1 MLCPNERSE
10 MNIQKMVDK
19 AYADKS
25 FAQIAEAPVD
35 ALKGISAKDAQL
47 LKEAFDIETVR
58 DLADLKFVKW
68 ASAVVTLAEQEVSPE
83 EEKVQETLID
93 DAVEMTF
100 PASDPVA
107 VASSITRIEKA
118 PDMPPA
124 RLEHQNSQAINNIK
138 GKTK

>member
-1 MLCPNERSE
+1 MLCSNERPE
-10 MNIQKMVDK
+10 MNIQQIVDK

-25 FAQIAEAPVD
+25 LAQIVAAPVD

-58 DLADLKFVKW
+58 DLAELKFVKW
-68 ASAVVTLAEQEVSPE
+68 ASALLTLAEQEVTPE
-83 EEKVQETLID
+83 EDKLQETLID

-124 RLEHQNSQAINNIK
+124 QLEHQNSQAIEKIK
-138 GKTK
+138 GKTR

>member
-1 MLCPNERSE
+1 
-10 MNIQKMVDK
+10 MNIQQIVDK
-19 AYADKS
+19 AYAEMS
-25 FAQIAEAPVD
+25 FTQIADASVE
-35 ALKGISAKDAQL
+35 ALKGVSARDAQM
-47 LKEAFDIETVR
+47 LKEAFNVETVR

-68 ASAVVTLAEQEVSPE
+68 AAALVTLADQEIAPR

-124 RLEHQNSQAINNIK
+124 QLEHQNSQAIKTIK